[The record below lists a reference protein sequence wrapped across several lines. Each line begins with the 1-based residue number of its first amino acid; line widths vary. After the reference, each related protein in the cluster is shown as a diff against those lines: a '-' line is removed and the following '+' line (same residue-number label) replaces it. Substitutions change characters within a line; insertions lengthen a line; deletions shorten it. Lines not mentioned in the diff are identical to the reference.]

1 MPTLVTYDELIA
13 SSPKSN
19 ASIIEDLRD
28 FVENV
33 SAADRPALSVLRK
46 SRVRTHYVE
55 WLEDTLAARAT
66 NAQAEGAA
74 ATTPALT
81 TPTRS
86 TASVQ
91 IFAKWGQVS
100 DVQRAVEHAGL
111 EDMFLYQE
119 QKAIREVL
127 NDMEHA
133 IHRGSMIT
141 GATNSSRQM
150 AGFLN
155 VLTTNLTDSSGT
167 TLTEDIFND
176 IVQLF
181 VDNGTEIRPAVGF
194 FSSFLKRTVS
204 QYSTRV
210 TRNIEAAARQ
220 QLLVIERYTTDFGDM
235 DLMFSRDQLSGGS
248 RTASGHSFVIID
260 PKFFE
265 LGFLQTLQSETL
277 ARQGLRTQF
286 QVSSMMTLVYR
297 TEKGGG
303 GGTGYVP
310 YLPTAT

>member
-1 MPTLVTYDELIA
+1 MAQLLTYQELIGDG
-13 SSPKSN
+13 PKSN

-33 SAADRPALSVLRK
+33 SAVDRPLLSMLRK

-55 WLEDTLAARAT
+55 WLEDTLVARAL
-66 NAQAEGAA
+66 NAQTEGAA
-74 ATTPALT
+74 ATTPDLVI
-81 TPTRS
+81 PSRS
-86 TASVQ
+86 TNAVQ

-119 QKAIREVL
+119 GKNVKETL

-141 GATNSSRQM
+141 GASGTARQM
-150 AGFLN
+150 GGMLN
-155 VLTTNLTDSSGT
+155 ILTTNLTDSSGT
-167 TLTEDIFND
+167 TLTEDVFND

-181 VDNGTEIRPAVGF
+181 VDGGTEIRPAIAVMN
-194 FSSFLKRTVS
+194 SFLKRTVS
-204 QYSTRV
+204 QYSQRV
-210 TRNIEAAARQ
+210 TRNIPAAARAQ
-220 QLLVIERYTTDFGDM
+220 ILVIDNYTTDFGEM
-235 DLMFSRDQLSGGS
+235 QVFYSRDQLSGGS
-248 RTASGHSFVIID
+248 KTSSGHSFIILD

-277 ARQGLRTQF
+277 SRNGLRTQF
-286 QVSSMMTLVYR
+286 QISAMMTLIYR

-310 YLPTAT
+310 YIIAAT